1 MWKLAEGRNKSVS
14 NPMPLLKVKKAINNI
29 AIVRDFKNFKEID
42 FWGIWKVNKI
52 ATNDHINNEINLNTG
67 CVQMNNNKNVNI
79 EIAKSRYANFLEN
92 ELLTIWIL
100 IKDIVIIPA
109 NTAKTLFK

>member
-1 MWKLAEGRNKSVS
+1 M
-14 NPMPLLKVKKAINNI
+14 KV
-29 AIVRDFKNFKEID
+29 RE
-42 FWGIWKVNKI
+42 
-52 ATNDHINNEINLNTG
+52 
-67 CVQMNNNKNVNI
+67 NVNI